1 MMFAIVDCNNF
12 YASCERVFNPALE
25 KRPIVV
31 LSNNDGCIIARS
43 AEAKALGIKMGAPV
57 FEVRKLIRQHGVAI
71 FSSNYAL
78 YGDMSNRVM
87 ETLRQIIPDVEVYS
101 IDEAFLNLKDLPDS
115 YQDLQD
121 LGRYIRQTVWQW
133 TAIPTS
139 IGIAPTKTLAKIANR
154 LAKKDV
160 SASGVYVL
168 NSAAGIQAALEATAV
183 EDIWGIGR
191 RYAAFLYQSGIENAW
206 QLREAN
212 ESWVKQRMSVVGQRL
227 HMELRGIS
235 CLPLE
240 MLSPPKKMVGSSRSF
255 VKPLTTLSALQEAV
269 ATYVS
274 RVGEKLRKQRSCA
287 QLITVFIRTN
297 RFSKDAVQY
306 GNARSIQM
314 PVPTDHT
321 PELIRYAFQALEL
334 IYREGF
340 SYKKAGIL
348 VGGLVPAYDCQQQL
362 FDQLD
367 RKKAIKAMQAMDE
380 INSKL
385 GRFKVRSAAMGFA
398 KQGETRQNDLSPNY
412 TSKWNDILEVFAR

>member
-1 MMFAIVDCNNF
+1 
-12 YASCERVFNPALE
+12 
-25 KRPIVV
+25 
-31 LSNNDGCIIARS
+31 
-43 AEAKALGIKMGAPV
+43 
-57 FEVRKLIRQHGVAI
+57 
-71 FSSNYAL
+71 
-78 YGDMSNRVM
+78 MSNRVM

-168 NSAAGIQAALEATAV
+168 NSAAGIQAALKATAV

-240 MLSPPKKMVGSSRSF
+240 ILSPPKKMVGSSRSF